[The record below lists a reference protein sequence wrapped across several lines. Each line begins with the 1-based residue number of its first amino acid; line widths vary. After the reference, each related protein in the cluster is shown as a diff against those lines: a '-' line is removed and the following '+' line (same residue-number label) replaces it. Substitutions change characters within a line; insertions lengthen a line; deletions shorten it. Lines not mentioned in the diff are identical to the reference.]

1 MRKNNRGENENQN
14 KKIMNAEILSRMNVN
29 KIEK

>member
-14 KKIMNAEILSRMNVN
+14 KKIMNTEILSRMNVN